1 MKTESFIRQAEVL
14 ATRIPVSKSAY
25 NSGIKTGRYPAPVK
39 LSERT
44 AAYRKSEI
52 DLCCLMLSEGF
63 CWRERNDQR
72 WLEHYKKLMAD
83 AGGEA

>member
-1 MKTESFIRQAEVL
+1 MTEVSFIRQQEVL

-25 NSGIKTGRYPAPVK
+25 NQGIKTGRYPAPVK

-44 AAYRKSEI
+44 AAYRKSDI

-63 CWRERNDQR
+63 VWRERNDEA
-72 WLEHYKKLMAD
+72 WLKRKAEIESVEVA
-83 AGGEA
+83 

>member
-1 MKTESFIRQAEVL
+1 MKTESFIRQQEVL

-25 NSGIKTGRYPAPVK
+25 NQGIKTGRYPAPVK

-44 AAYRKSEI
+44 AAYRKSDI

-63 CWRERNDQR
+63 VWRERNDEA
-72 WLEHYKKLMAD
+72 WLKRKAEIESVEGA
-83 AGGEA
+83 